1 MNVEYGLVAG
11 YLFAWG
17 VNRAKA
23 AGGAVGAITDKTL
36 QAALTRL
43 ETVVRNRLGTANEA
57 IEDLDEET
65 AAAVAAPADSSGA
78 TPALSEGTHDALVR
92 SLQRAV
98 RKTPDFATDLAE
110 ALTAVQAADPA
121 AAATGG
127 VSSTGGGTTAGGNVT
142 INAHGPGSVA
152 VGGNTGDVTLAPPTP
167 GTGAPSGGTP
177 ADPHTPGP
185 RQS

>member
-17 VNRAKA
+17 VSRAKA
-23 AGGAVGAITDKTL
+23 AGGAVGAITDKSL

-43 ETVVRNRLGTANEA
+43 ETVVRNRLGNNEA

-65 AAAVAAPADSSGA
+65 AALAAPADSSGA
-78 TPALSEGTHDALVR
+78 PAALSEGTHDALVR

-98 RKTPDFATDLAE
+98 RKTPDFATELAD

-121 AAATGG
+121 VVGTGG
-127 VSSTGGGTTAGGNVT
+127 VTSTGGGTNAGGNVT
-142 INAHGPGSVA
+142 ITASGTGSVA
-152 VGGNTGDVTLAPPTP
+152 VGGNAGDITLAPTAPDA
-167 GTGAPSGGTP
+167 GTASDGTLV
-177 ADPHTPGP
+177 DPHTPGP

>member
-17 VNRAKA
+17 VNRAKSA
-23 AGGAVGAITDKTL
+23 SDAVGAITDKTL

-43 ETVVRNRLGTANEA
+43 ETVVRNRLGTTNEA

-65 AAAVAAPADSSGA
+65 TAAVTAPADSGDPA
-78 TPALSEGTHDALVR
+78 ALSKGTHDALVR

-98 RKTPDFATDLAE
+98 RKTPDFATELAD

-127 VSSTGGGTTAGGNVT
+127 VTSTGGGTTAGGSVT
-142 INAHGPGSVA
+142 INASATGSVA
-152 VGGNTGDVTLAPPTP
+152 VGGNTGDITLAPPTP
-167 GTGAPSGGTP
+167 GTSAPSGGTP
-177 ADPHTPGP
+177 EDPHTPGP